1 MRDVLDEGSPA
12 NFPRGIE
19 RSVDWVSDFMA
30 YLGQYH
36 TRFEATEEAEQA
48 WSEHMRDMY
57 SMMLMRNAKS
67 WFTGYNSN
75 VDGHEHGKTRYFVY
89 NGGSPRYW
97 RKLDEVT
104 GDDYGG
110 IDLA

>member
-1 MRDVLDEGSPA
+1 MRE
-12 NFPRGIE
+12 
-19 RSVDWVSDFMA
+19 
-30 YLGQYH
+30 
-36 TRFEATEEAEQA
+36 T
-48 WSEHMRDMY
+48 Y

-89 NGGSPRYW
+89 NGGGPRYW
-97 RKLDEVT
+97 RKLAETT

-110 IDLA
+110 IELT